1 MNTRPFTM
9 NDNVTIAEH
18 YYQAMLAHDF
28 DTMASYL
35 HDNVYLISPL
45 AELDGKEAVVAAA
58 KNLSQ
63 LLRDIQFRAKFAAHD
78 QIMFAY
84 DFIFSAPIGTLRS
97 AVLMTFADNLIAKI
111 ELFYDGR
118 PFVAQKNEIFEK

>member
-9 NDNVTIAEH
+9 NDNLEAAEN

-28 DTMASYL
+28 ETMASYL
-35 HDNVYLISPL
+35 HDNVHLISPL

-84 DFIFSAPIGTLRS
+84 DFMFSAPIGTLRS
-97 AVLMTFADNLIAKI
+97 AVLMTFADHCIVKI
-111 ELFYDGR
+111 ELFYDAR
-118 PFVAQKNEIFEK
+118 PFVQKKNEIFEK